1 MAVINLE
8 NIAATASITI
18 QLIKDYSMYESEII
32 SSNGTIF
39 QSTDTDTTLTF
50 RAYKGIEE
58 VTDKMT
64 SIEWSKFYFNND
76 ELQEDPSWGMNKKN
90 QKRVVLNKDD
100 IEGKSIIQVSGYA
113 IIDGNRELV
122 TTARITMIK
131 ISDIYISDITPVDP
145 SDKMMWMDTNS
156 TPPTLKIWSDDLGYW
171 ISSGMDVPIVKN
183 LIRNSNFWDVIDN
196 YYTIT
201 NPSCISTPT
210 RTSYINKQWATLKSK
225 NSDNESGGITQ
236 EIQYPIVANS
246 NYMFSFIGYRESILE
261 YTGRSVTV
269 RIISVDNKNETTDII
284 NMTYELDTSISTIK
298 IPFTTLNDTEKI
310 RIYLGTQRMASCY
323 FYITELSL
331 YNSSVYYPWELCP
344 EDINKQIT
352 TKLDN
357 SRASVFN
364 TLTENN
370 KYKAIYEFEG
380 QYYIRSDYLVPKVA
394 PITELYSVIDSINKT
409 NSLIATM
416 QNDINILQENLSIS
430 KSKYNELELKHE
442 TLKSNFDNLSSAYE
456 AKVTELTTSIN
467 NLTKRIEALE
477 ANNTPESPE
486 SPQQ

>member
-50 RAYKGIEE
+50 RAYKGVEE
-58 VTDKMT
+58 VTDKMA

-76 ELQEDPSWGMNKKN
+76 ELQEDPYWGTNKRN
-90 QKRVVLNKDD
+90 QKKVVLNKDD

-113 IIDGNRELV
+113 MIDGNRELV

-131 ISDIYISDITPVDP
+131 ISDIYISDITPIDP

-183 LIRNSNFWDVIDN
+183 LIRNSNFWDTIED

-201 NPSCISTPT
+201 NPSYINTPT
-210 RTSYINKQWATLKSK
+210 RTSYINKQWVTLRSK
-225 NSDNESGGITQ
+225 NSNSESGGITQ

-246 NYMFSFIGYRESILE
+246 NYIFSFIGYREPSGFDGR
-261 YTGRSVTV
+261 YTTV
-269 RIISVDNKNETTDII
+269 RIISVDNKNKTTDII
-284 NMTYELDTSISTIK
+284 NTAYELSTDISTIEV
-298 IPFTTLNDTEKI
+298 PFTTLNDTEKI
-310 RIYLGTQRMASCY
+310 KIYLGTQRRSYCY
-323 FYITELSL
+323 FHMTELSL

-344 EDINKQIT
+344 EDVDKQIN

-357 SRASVFN
+357 NRISVFN
-364 TLTENN
+364 TLTDNN
-370 KYKAIYEFEG
+370 KYKAIYESEG
-380 QYYIRSDYLVPKVA
+380 QYYIRAEYLVPEVA
-394 PITELYSVIDSINKT
+394 SMTDLNSAMNVINQANSSISV
-409 NSLIATM
+409 L
-416 QNDINILQENLSIS
+416 QNDIKTLQERLSIS
-430 KSKYNELELKHE
+430 ESKYNALESKHD
-442 TLKSNFDNLSSAYE
+442 TLKTSFNSLNSAYE
-456 AKVTELTTSIN
+456 SKVAELTESIN

-477 ANNTPESPE
+477 ANNKPESKP
-486 SPQQ
+486 PQQ

>member
-50 RAYKGIEE
+50 RAYKGVEE
-58 VTDKMT
+58 VTDKMA

-76 ELQEDPSWGMNKKN
+76 ELQEDPYWGTNKKN
-90 QKRVVLNKDD
+90 QKKVVLNKDD

-113 IIDGNRELV
+113 MIDGNRELV

-183 LIRNSNFWDVIDN
+183 LIKNSNFWDVIDN

-201 NPSCISTPT
+201 NPSYIDTPI
-210 RTSYINKQWATLKSK
+210 RTSYINKQWITLRSK
-225 NSDNESGGITQ
+225 NGNSESGGITQ
-236 EIQYPIVANS
+236 EIQYPIIANS
-246 NYMFSFIGYRESILE
+246 NYIFSFIGYRDTTSGYNGK
-261 YTGRSVTV
+261 YTTV
-269 RIISVDNKNETTDII
+269 RIISVDNKNKTTDII
-284 NMTYELDTSISTIK
+284 NTTYELSTDISTIEV
-298 IPFTTLNDTEKI
+298 PFTTLNDTEKI
-310 RIYLGTQRMASCY
+310 EIYLGTQRNSYCC
-323 FYITELSL
+323 FYMTELSL

-344 EDINKQIT
+344 EDVDKQIN

-357 SRASVFN
+357 NRASVFN
-364 TLTENN
+364 TLTDNN
-370 KYKAIYEFEG
+370 KYKAIFESEG
-380 QYYIRSDYLVPKVA
+380 QYYVRSEYLVPEVA
-394 PITELYSVIDSINKT
+394 SMTALNSAKNLIDQANISISALQNSV
-409 NSLIATM
+409 
-416 QNDINILQENLSIS
+416 NILQDRLSIS
-430 KSKYNELELKHE
+430 ESKYNALESKYD
-442 TLKSNFDNLSSAYE
+442 TLKSAYE
-456 AKVTELTTSIN
+456 SKIAELTESIN
-467 NLTKRIEALE
+467 DLTKRIEILE
-477 ANNTPESPE
+477 ANNESE
-486 SPQQ
+486 SEPPQQ